1 MKKHSECG
9 NFKTFASK
17 IFMNATNINT
27 LEDCR
32 YNLELLFEESFN
44 PHRDFIDYL
53 ALKKDQKYE

>member
-1 MKKHSECG
+1 
-9 NFKTFASK
+9 
-17 IFMNATNINT
+17 MNATNINT